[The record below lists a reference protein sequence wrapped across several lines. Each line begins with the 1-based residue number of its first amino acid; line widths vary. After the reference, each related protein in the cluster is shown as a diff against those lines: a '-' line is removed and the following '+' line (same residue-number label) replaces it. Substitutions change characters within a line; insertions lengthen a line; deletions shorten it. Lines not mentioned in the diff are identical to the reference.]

1 MIYSETCSSG
11 QAYHEVTDSHKSQVV
26 KSSLTMAALTTDSH
40 WGLFSLHPLVEK
52 GVGKVMKWMT
62 CYISIWS
69 DMLSVLR
76 ESTDFDQITRVA
88 VR

>member
-1 MIYSETCSSG
+1 
-11 QAYHEVTDSHKSQVV
+11 
-26 KSSLTMAALTTDSH
+26 MAALTTDSN
-40 WGLFSLHPLVEK
+40 WGFFSLHPLVEK

-76 ESTDFDQITRVA
+76 ESTDFDQITRIA